1 MTKEDCLSRI
11 TETGVVAVVRAES
24 SEQALHITEACRLG
38 GIDIIEITMTVP
50 GALEVVQKL
59 ANTYQRGEVILGA
72 GTVLDSETARACL
85 LAGAEFIISP
95 SFNSEVVR
103 LANRY
108 RKLVMPGAMTITE
121 IITVMESGADIV
133 KLFPGSAFGPAYVKA
148 IKGPLP
154 QAQVI
159 PTGGVS
165 LDNVQEWIRNGCL
178 AVGVG
183 SELTGG
189 AKTGNYELIT
199 STAKQ
204 FVEKVKLAKSQLL

>member
-1 MTKEDCLSRI
+1 MTKEECLSRI

-24 SEQALHITEACRLG
+24 SEQALRITEACRLG

-50 GALEVVQKL
+50 GALEVMQKL
-59 ANTYQRGEVILGA
+59 ANTYYRGEVILGA

-189 AKTGNYELIT
+189 AKTGNYEQIT

-204 FVEKVKLAKSQLL
+204 FVEKVKLAKSQRL